1 MGNKEDC
8 ISFDQPEP
16 GCHVKF
22 YATDA
27 DTVIFIVVFE
37 ILTLKIQVYVESLQ
51 ITYEEYGELK
61 KAQI

>member
-27 DTVIFIVVFE
+27 DTVIFIVDFE
-37 ILTLKIQVYVESLQ
+37 ILTLKIQVYHRPSMWRA
-51 ITYEEYGELK
+51 YR
-61 KAQI
+61 